1 MKKLL
6 AILLVAMMVF
16 SLAAC
21 SNNADPSE
29 SNNPSQSDDGFLNR
43 DDGSEDNSSDEKSD
57 GKNDAVDPMTRL
69 LNSAGVE
76 FDAIK
81 PDETTFAHTFSES
94 DKKIVFYMESN
105 TETNTAA
112 YLKKILAACK
122 TAADEGKLYEAN
134 MGFYTGNRTELAP
147 LTSDEKISNDAY
159 LYQFGYLKDG
169 TAIAVTIG
177 RIGAENSERA
187 DSVTYPAYEIT
198 FK

>member
-1 MKKLL
+1 MKKIL
-6 AILLVAMMVF
+6 AFLLVAVMVF

-112 YLKKILAACK
+112 YLKKTFLNSTLPVRGGRAVGVPSVISDCASMTSKMRSA
-122 TAADEGKLYEAN
+122 EARA
-134 MGFYTGNRTELAP
+134 RT
-147 LTSDEKISNDAY
+147 Y
-159 LYQFGYLKDG
+159 
-169 TAIAVTIG
+169 
-177 RIGAENSERA
+177 
-187 DSVTYPAYEIT
+187 
-198 FK
+198 